1 MARVQRALCDI
12 CGGEKDVH
20 LITVVYEGDKAN
32 PWEADLC
39 EKDYR
44 SLFGDLMKKSR
55 RAGKS
60 NVRPQHRMEKLDD
73 SKFSL

>member
-12 CGGEKDVH
+12 CGGERDVE
-20 LITVVYEGDKAN
+20 LITVVYDKEA
-32 PWEADLC
+32 PWEADIC
-39 EKDYR
+39 AKDYR
-44 SLFGDLMKKSR
+44 DLLGGLMKKSR

-73 SKFSL
+73 SQFSL

>member
-12 CGGEKDVH
+12 CGGEKNVE
-20 LITVVYEGDKAN
+20 LITVVYDGDKAN
-32 PWEADLC
+32 PWEADIC
-39 EKDYR
+39 AKDYR
-44 SLFGDLMKKSR
+44 DLLGGLMKKSR